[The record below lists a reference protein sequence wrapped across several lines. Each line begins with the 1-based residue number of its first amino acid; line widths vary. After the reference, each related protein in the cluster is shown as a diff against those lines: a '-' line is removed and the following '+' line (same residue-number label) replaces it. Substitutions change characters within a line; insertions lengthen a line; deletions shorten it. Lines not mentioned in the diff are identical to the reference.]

1 MNCYIDAGNSR
12 IKGRIARR
20 AQGGTEPFSVT
31 WPDSA
36 EPDAVGALATRLE
49 PLLVDEKG
57 RSPRQIVL
65 ASVVEARRRDW
76 LETALAEICPTAK
89 CRWLSVPRKCCH
101 VRVAYEDPAR
111 LGIDRFC
118 ALIEAHALVEGR
130 PLAVVNA
137 GTAVTLDVLDP
148 DGQHRGGLI
157 LPGWRAQ
164 IEGLRAAAPG
174 LSEAV
179 GSLLTT
185 GDESAAEKTLDDS
198 PVLADATRQLGL
210 ATDTVTAIDM
220 GRHWLLAAGVNEML
234 AVWRQALAEQGELAV
249 VISGGDAE
257 RLAGL
262 IAPEIDVRVESDL
275 VLAGM
280 ARLAKARR

>member
-12 IKGRIARR
+12 IKLRIARR
-20 AQGGTEPFSVT
+20 SQGSDEPIAVS
-31 WPDSA
+31 WPEPT

-65 ASVVEARRRDW
+65 ASVVEPRRREW
-76 LETALAEICPTAK
+76 LETALAEICPQAK
-89 CRWLSVPRKCCH
+89 HRWLGVPKKCCH
-101 VRVAYEDPAR
+101 VRVAYPEPAR

-118 ALIEAHALVEGR
+118 AMIEAHARADGR
-130 PLAVVNA
+130 PLAVINA
-137 GTAVTLDVLDP
+137 GTAVTLDVLDA

-164 IEGLRAAAPG
+164 IAGLSREAPG
-174 LSEAV
+174 LDEAIAP
-179 GSLLTT
+179 LRRA
-185 GDESAAEKTLDDS
+185 D
-198 PVLADATRQLGL
+198 DATDHALAEAPEATRRLGL
-210 ATDTVTAIDM
+210 ATDTTTAVDL
-220 GRHWLLAAGVNEML
+220 GRHWLLGAGVNEML
-234 AVWRQALAEQGELAV
+234 AVWRQGLAEQGELV
-249 VISGGDAE
+249 VMVAGGDAE

-262 IAPEIDVRVESDL
+262 IAPELDVRVQSDL